1 MHLKE
6 KSVSVKMGSTLHL
19 KDISKAGV
27 RWTTDSPNLITITGS
42 SLTPAEVGS
51 WVSGKEYKIQDLVKH
66 DGILYECSK
75 GGVSGEV
82 MPDWNG
88 SCAGA
93 NQQDGIDSIVGFR
106 TVIPGYGQAVEVD
119 GIVYRC
125 LKDHRSSIKT
135 KPGSSKESELYWK
148 EVGNKHIWRDSWYSD
163 RLYHES
169 SCIEDGE
176 TVQWVRRFST
186 AVVYVYDKFD
196 RHILSLHLTVVSWE
210 VNSSCFFPVCSS
222 SIYANI
228 TGIRRRLNSS
238 FSKPIA
244 GKIIQ
249 RAYGKISKLVLRE
262 NLQLLAI
269 DNTGTESSF
278 FATGRAKRYKN
289 RLYQIQGSI
298 MRRCKL
304 MYRFGSAIQEF
315 LATPFGYFV
324 ALAPGEGSDFRTIMM
339 SHDLNEWKLVHRFHY
354 PGNYVLYRGWDYC
367 YDGKKGKGLLL
378 INEKNNSFPAPPAI
392 VSMGSFS
399 VAANTAQRIVNPMRE
414 DDVRRGLLSKVYE
427 FPTHST
433 RVSIRHDG
441 SNLAFACKKS
451 HRSSKNSEPLKGEI
465 WEEYWEETMAT
476 GNEKSW
482 EEGQVYL
489 STFDR
494 KGIRHL
500 HTIHKDPFSDLIIIG
515 TGDLDDESFLFYST
529 DYLKENKETGLVD
542 LNVIGSGSQK
552 WRTVAVEFTPDYI
565 YWAMD
570 SQYDAQKIFRLRKA
584 ELLQQNNRPIDE
596 DAVELV
602 AAIPDKSFL
611 ASYCYRDGD
620 SYRIIFSSGYEVSK
634 YNADNRARVFCVQ
647 EFQDGSFEFAEIA
660 SFSAKA
666 NSFGKLYPIGADKK
680 GSLYFNA
687 VNLNTM
693 PVSQILKVKVG

>member
-238 FSKPIA
+238 FFKTYS
-244 GKIIQ
+244 
-249 RAYGKISKLVLRE
+249 RE
-262 NLQLLAI
+262 NYS
-269 DNTGTESSF
+269 ES
-278 FATGRAKRYKN
+278 
-289 RLYQIQGSI
+289 L
-298 MRRCKL
+298 
-304 MYRFGSAIQEF
+304 
-315 LATPFGYFV
+315 
-324 ALAPGEGSDFRTIMM
+324 
-339 SHDLNEWKLVHRFHY
+339 W
-354 PGNYVLYRGWDYC
+354 
-367 YDGKKGKGLLL
+367 
-378 INEKNNSFPAPPAI
+378 
-392 VSMGSFS
+392 
-399 VAANTAQRIVNPMRE
+399 
-414 DDVRRGLLSKVYE
+414 
-427 FPTHST
+427 
-433 RVSIRHDG
+433 
-441 SNLAFACKKS
+441 
-451 HRSSKNSEPLKGEI
+451 
-465 WEEYWEETMAT
+465 
-476 GNEKSW
+476 
-482 EEGQVYL
+482 
-489 STFDR
+489 
-494 KGIRHL
+494 
-500 HTIHKDPFSDLIIIG
+500 
-515 TGDLDDESFLFYST
+515 
-529 DYLKENKETGLVD
+529 
-542 LNVIGSGSQK
+542 
-552 WRTVAVEFTPDYI
+552 
-565 YWAMD
+565 
-570 SQYDAQKIFRLRKA
+570 
-584 ELLQQNNRPIDE
+584 
-596 DAVELV
+596 
-602 AAIPDKSFL
+602 
-611 ASYCYRDGD
+611 
-620 SYRIIFSSGYEVSK
+620 
-634 YNADNRARVFCVQ
+634 
-647 EFQDGSFEFAEIA
+647 
-660 SFSAKA
+660 
-666 NSFGKLYPIGADKK
+666 
-680 GSLYFNA
+680 
-687 VNLNTM
+687 
-693 PVSQILKVKVG
+693 